1 MYNCVCV
8 CMFPATVFE
17 IMLVYLEKRDW
28 QEAFFTVLPLRKGA
42 IPLGQEGPAT
52 EENVEEEDSDRDSD
66 TAETVIQNTTNTQD
80 QQEGGQDT
88 LQLKEAPKEQTAA

>member
-66 TAETVIQNTTNTQD
+66 TAETVTPTTMGNKQD
-80 QQEGGQDT
+80 QQ
-88 LQLKEAPKEQTAA
+88 